1 MRLDS
6 CSSLVDLLR
15 HRARHQPE
23 RWAYSFLL
31 DGEEEEQRYTYAELD
46 AQARAI
52 AALLQRHCARGDR
65 ALLLYP
71 PGMEFVAAFFGCLY
85 AGVIAV
91 PAYPPDPMRLA
102 RTLPRLRSIVS
113 DCQPGAVLTTSA
125 LLALTPALLEQT
137 PDLAA
142 LRWLATDEPGGSADV
157 WREVAPAREELA
169 FLQYTSGSTAS
180 PKGVRVSHANLLS
193 NEALIQRAFETH
205 EGTICLGWLPLYH
218 DMGLIGNVL
227 QPLYT
232 GFPCVLMSPLH
243 FLQRPS
249 RWLRAISR
257 YRATLSG
264 GPNFAYDL
272 CARRITPEEREG
284 LDLSCWELAFNG
296 AEPLRAETLQ
306 RFAESFEPYGFR
318 REAIFPCYGLAEAT
332 LFATGGPRVE
342 GPELRPIEQP
352 GCQDVRLRVGSG
364 QCWDAQRLVIVEPE
378 ACTPC
383 PEGQEGEIWLA
394 GPSVAEGYWNR
405 PEETERTFQARL
417 AATGEGP
424 FLRTGDLG
432 LVRDGRLF
440 VTGRRKDLLILRGQN
455 HYPQD
460 IEYTVE
466 RSHPAL
472 RPGCTVAFSVEAE
485 GQEQLVVVQEV
496 RQRDGL
502 ELESLMESIR
512 LAVSREH
519 ELSLGAVVLLPQGE
533 LPKTSSGKI
542 QRQATRTAFL
552 EGTLEA
558 LLVWRSESS
567 ARPEA
572 PAPAL
577 VPTPLPVPPSAP
589 APVDTEQAGLQLW
602 LLEQLATRMKV
613 PAESL
618 DVRTPFAQ
626 FGIDSKEAV
635 AMSGALEKRLG
646 RRLSP
651 TLLYEFPTVE
661 KLTAHLCGTSP
672 LPAPVPQNAAREEP
686 IALIGLGCRFPGA
699 PDPESLWRLLHEGRE
714 AIREVPSERWE
725 VDALYSKTPAPGK
738 MYTRAG
744 GFLDGVDQFDPEP
757 FGISAPEARSL
768 DPQQRFLLEV
778 TWEALENAGVAPDSL
793 AGSRTGVFVGIS
805 GQDYTLMHVLSGST
819 SRGDA
824 YSGTGSTLSTAAGR
838 LSYVLGL
845 QGPSLAVDTAC
856 SSSLVALHLACQ
868 SLQRG
873 ESDLA
878 LAAGVNLILSPE
890 GFLYLSTLQA
900 LSKDGRCKTFSASA
914 DGYGRGEGC
923 GVVVLKRLSDA
934 LADGDTPL
942 AVLRGSAVNHDG
954 QSNGLTAPNGQA
966 QQAVIRTALE
976 RAGCRPEDVDYVEA
990 HGTGTALG
998 DPIEVSALASA
1009 LGGERASGSRLK
1021 IGSVKTNI
1029 GHLEAAAGI
1038 AGLIKVV
1045 LSLGHEELPSHLHFQ
1060 EPSPHIPWEQ
1070 LPLEVPT
1077 RNTPWRR
1084 GERRRIAGVSSF
1096 GLSGTNAHVVLE
1108 EPPERPRARE
1118 EVKAERPVHLVRL
1131 SAKSEGALRGQ
1142 ATKLA
1147 TYLVEHP
1154 EVPLAEVA
1162 ASANTGRAH
1171 LEHRATFVASSPEE
1185 LRAKLE
1191 RFAAGEPCE
1200 HGVSS
1205 GVRGREQP
1213 AVAFLF
1219 TGQGSQYPDMGRQLY
1234 ETDAT
1239 FRAAL
1244 ERCDALL
1251 RTSLERPLLSVLYPE
1266 PGERMP
1272 LDEPSYAQPA
1282 LFAVEYALA
1291 ETWRA
1296 WGIQPAAVVG
1306 HSLGEYAA
1314 AVVAGVLGLEDALK
1328 LTAARG
1334 RLMQELCGEGAMAAV
1349 VASAERLTP
1358 VLAAHEGKVSLA
1370 ALNGPDNVVISGEP
1384 RAVEAV
1390 LSALRSEGIRSQRLE
1405 VPCAF
1410 HSPLMEP
1417 MLASFEQVASEVR
1430 FNPPRVPMISS
1441 RTGAL
1446 MEGGEPCSPAYW
1458 RRQIREPVL
1467 FGAAMQTLAGM
1478 SLDAWLEVG
1487 PKPILLGL
1495 ARRGVK
1501 GAPALLLSSLGR
1513 PGEDWK
1519 RMLESLGALYVQGA
1533 GVEWKRLEQGLPR
1546 RRLALPTYAFQRRR
1560 FWLED
1565 RGAREVTK
1573 VREVVPAHAPAPVLQ
1588 GDLTER
1594 RAWVALRLQALLAGL
1609 LSVEPSEVDLRAPL
1623 VDLGVDSIVL
1633 IDGLQRIQQ
1642 EFRVQLSLRDV
1653 FERMPTIEALA
1664 AHLEEHLARAEAPA
1678 VSARPVPSPAA
1689 PAAPVPSAAE
1699 PLRELTPRQR
1709 EHLEALVL
1717 RYTQRTPTSKARRQE
1732 SQTHLADVRSSAG
1745 FRATFPAAIRA
1756 QWHWTKEMCYPVIG
1770 VKSEGSRIWDAD
1782 GNEYIDFAMGFGV
1795 HLFGHGAPWLTQAL
1809 QEQLQRGFSIGPQSD
1824 QAAEAARLLCELTGV
1839 ERVTFCGS
1847 GSEAVMTALRLARGV
1862 VRRPKVALFSGSYHG
1877 SSDGVLGTIPMTL
1890 GAPPSLEQDVLL
1902 LEYGHPRSLEL
1913 LREHAP
1919 TLSAVLVE
1927 PVQGRRPEFQP
1938 REFLQALRALTR
1950 EHGIALIFDEVLVGF
1965 RCHQRGAQ
1973 AWFGVEADLVTYGKI
1988 VGGGMP
1994 IGVVAGKA
2002 RFLDAIDGG
2011 AYRYGDDSEPRT
2023 EPVWFAGTFNKN
2035 PLAMTAAVATLRRLK
2050 HEGPELQERLNA
2062 RTGRLAERLN
2072 HYFQESEVPLEVV
2085 HFGSLFRFKLPRQLD
2100 LFFFHLL
2107 CRGIY
2112 VWEGRSLFLST
2123 AHTDEDVEALVEAV
2137 KSSVEAL
2144 REGGFLPERPVRKL
2158 EPRRLAP
2165 VGARPETSRVLVRPR
2180 PDARARRRL
2189 LCFPFAGGG
2198 TTTFRRWAEALPRDT
2213 ELCLVQLPG
2222 RDGRS
2227 DEPPCHDFTE
2237 LLDQLEHELRPYLDV
2252 PTAFFG
2258 HSMGALL
2265 CFDLARRLR
2274 RRGLGLEALFV
2285 SGEPAPQVPRPPV
2298 AVPPHE
2304 LSDEGLLAELTR
2316 YGSAREMPGEAE
2328 LLRAHLPLLRADL
2341 SVCASYRYTE
2351 EEPLDCPLV
2360 VFGGREDPLARRR
2373 ELAAW
2378 AEQTQGAFSL
2388 HMLPGD
2394 HFFIRSAR
2402 QALVGLV
2409 SRELE
2414 ALGSE
2419 VSRKDVEVDVPRES
2433 ATSAL

>member
-1 MRLDS
+1 MSNQPRTPAPANLDS
-6 CSSLVDLLR
+6 RDSLVDILR
-15 HRARHQPE
+15 HHARHQPE

-31 DGEEEEQRYTYAELD
+31 DGEEEEQRCTYAELD
-46 AQARAI
+46 RQARAI

-71 PGMEFVAAFFGCLY
+71 PGLEFIAAFFGCLY
-85 AGVIAV
+85 AGIIAV

-102 RTLPRLRSIVS
+102 RTLPRLRSIVA
-113 DCQPGAVLTTSA
+113 DCQPRAVLTSAA
-125 LLALTPALLEQT
+125 LLELTPTLLEQT

-142 LRWLATDEPGGSADV
+142 PRWMATDAPGGSADE
-157 WREVAPAREELA
+157 WRESSPAREELA

-193 NEALIQRAFETH
+193 NEALIQRAFGTH
-205 EGTICLGWLPLYH
+205 ERTLCLGWLPLYH

-227 QPLYT
+227 QPLYK
-232 GFPCVLMSPLH
+232 GIPCVLMSPLH

-272 CARRITPEEREG
+272 CVRRIPPEEREG
-284 LDLSCWELAFNG
+284 LDLRCWDLAFNG
-296 AEPLRAETLQ
+296 AEPIRADTLQ
-306 RFAESFEPYGFR
+306 RFVEAFAPSGFR
-318 REAIFPCYGLAEAT
+318 REAFFPCYGLAEAT
-332 LFATGGPRVE
+332 LFATGGPRDE
-342 GPELRPIEQP
+342 GPEPRAIEQP
-352 GCQDVRLRVGSG
+352 GRQDVRSRVGSG
-364 QCWDAQRLVIVEPE
+364 QCWDAQRLVIVEPD

-405 PEETERTFQARL
+405 PEETARTFQARL
-417 AATGEGP
+417 ATTGEGP

-432 LVRDGRLF
+432 FVQDGRLF
-440 VTGRRKDLLILRGQN
+440 VTSRRKDLIILRGQN
-455 HYPQD
+455 HAPQD

-466 RSHPAL
+466 RSHPAH

-502 ELESLMESIR
+502 ELESLVDAIR

-552 EGTLEA
+552 EGTLET
-558 LLVWRSESS
+558 LRVWRPEPA
-567 ARPEA
+567 ARPDSPA
-572 PAPAL
+572 PAPE
-577 VPTPLPVPPSAP
+577 PMPVPPSAP
-589 APVDTEQAGLQLW
+589 ARVGTEQAEFQGW
-602 LLEQLATRMKV
+602 LLEQLATRTKV
-613 PAESL
+613 PARML
-618 DVRTPFAQ
+618 DVRTPFAH
-626 FGIDSKEAV
+626 FGLDSKEAV
-635 AMSGALEKRLG
+635 AMSGALEKRIG

-661 KLTAHLCGTSP
+661 KLAAHLSGTSP
-672 LPAPVPQNAAREEP
+672 LPEPVPSAPREEP
-686 IALIGLGCRFPGA
+686 IAIIGMGCRFPEA
-699 PDPESLWRLLHEGRE
+699 PDPKALWRLLHEGRE
-714 AIREVPSERWE
+714 AIREVPWGRWE
-725 VDALYSKTPAPGK
+725 VDALYSPTPAPGK

-744 GFLDGVDQFDPEP
+744 GFLNEVDQFDPEP
-757 FGISAPEARSL
+757 FGISAQEARSL

-778 TWEALENAGVAPDSL
+778 TWEALENAGLAPDSL

-805 GQDYTLMHVLSGST
+805 GQDYTLMHALAGST

-856 SSSLVALHLACQ
+856 SSSLVAIHLACQ
-868 SLQRG
+868 SLQRR

-890 GFLYLSTLQA
+890 GFLYLSTLQT

-954 QSNGLTAPNGQA
+954 QSNGLTAPNVRA
-966 QQAVIRTALE
+966 QQAVIHTALE
-976 RAGCRPEDVDYVEA
+976 RAGCRPQDVDYVEA

-1009 LGGERASGSRLK
+1009 LGGERSPASRLL

-1045 LSLGHEELPSHLHFQ
+1045 LSLEHEELPPHLHCQ
-1060 EPSPHIPWEQ
+1060 VPSPHIPWERM
-1070 LPLEVPT
+1070 PLEVTT

-1084 GERRRIAGVSSF
+1084 GERRRIAGVSAF

-1118 EVKAERPVHLVRL
+1118 EAKAERPVHLVRL
-1131 SAKSEGALRGQ
+1131 SAKGEGALRGQ
-1142 ATKLA
+1142 AERLA
-1147 TYLVEHP
+1147 AYLAEQPDVA
-1154 EVPLAEVA
+1154 LAEVA
-1162 ASANTGRAH
+1162 ASINTGRAQ
-1171 LEHRATFVASSPEE
+1171 LEHRATFVASSPAE

-1191 RFAAGEPCE
+1191 RFAADGPGA

-1219 TGQGSQYPDMGRQLY
+1219 TGQGSQYPDMGRQLH
-1234 ETDAT
+1234 ETDTT

-1251 RTSLERPLLSVLYPE
+1251 RTSLERPLLSVLYPA
-1266 PGERMP
+1266 PGERTP

-1282 LFAVEYALA
+1282 LLAVGYALA

-1306 HSLGEYAA
+1306 HGLGEYAA

-1328 LTAARG
+1328 LTVARG
-1334 RLMQELCGEGAMAAV
+1334 RLMQERRGEGAMA
-1349 VASAERLTP
+1349 
-1358 VLAAHEGKVSLA
+1358 
-1370 ALNGPDNVVISGEP
+1370 
-1384 RAVEAV
+1384 
-1390 LSALRSEGIRSQRLE
+1390 
-1405 VPCAF
+1405 
-1410 HSPLMEP
+1410 

-1430 FNPPRVPMISS
+1430 FHPPQVPMISS
-1441 RTGAL
+1441 LTGAR
-1446 MEGGEPCSPAYW
+1446 MEGQEPGSPAYW
-1458 RRQIREPVL
+1458 RRQFHEPVL
-1467 FGAAMQTLAGM
+1467 FDAAMHTLVGM

-1487 PKPILLGL
+1487 PTPTLLGL
-1495 ARRGVK
+1495 ARCGVR
-1501 GAPALLLSSLGR
+1501 GAPELLLPSLGR
-1513 PGEDWK
+1513 QGEDWK
-1519 RMLESLGALYVQGA
+1519 RMLESLGALYVRGA
-1533 GVEWKRLEQGLPR
+1533 KVEWKRLEQGPSR
-1546 RRLALPTYAFQRRR
+1546 RRLSLPTYAFQRRR
-1560 FWLED
+1560 FWIED
-1565 RGAREVTK
+1565 MGAREVAR
-1573 VREVVPAHAPAPVLQ
+1573 VREVGPARH
-1588 GDLTER
+1588 
-1594 RAWVALRLQALLAGL
+1594 RAWITLRLRALVAEL
-1609 LSVEPSEVDLRAPL
+1609 LSAEPGEMDIHTPL
-1623 VDLGVDSIVL
+1623 VDLGLDSIVL

-1642 EFRVQLSLRDV
+1642 EFHVRLSLRDIL
-1653 FERMPTIEALA
+1653 ERLPTIEALA
-1664 AHLEEHLARAEAPA
+1664 AHLEERLARDEASAESTRPA
-1678 VSARPVPSPAA
+1678 PSPE
-1689 PAAPVPSAAE
+1689 PSAAA

-1709 EHLEALVL
+1709 AHLETLIL

-1732 SQTHLADVRSSAG
+1732 SQAHLADARSSAG
-1745 FRATFPAAIRA
+1745 FRATFPAALKA
-1756 QWHWTKEMCYPVIG
+1756 QWHWTKEMCYPLVG
-1770 VKSEGSRIWDAD
+1770 VKSEGSRLWDAD

-1839 ERVTFCGS
+1839 ERATFCGS
-1847 GSEAVMTALRLARGV
+1847 GTEAVMTALRLARGR

-1890 GAPPSLEQDVLL
+1890 GAPPGLEQDVLL

-1913 LREHAP
+1913 LREQAP
-1919 TLSAVLVE
+1919 TLAAVLVE

-1938 REFLQALRALTR
+1938 REFLQALRALTH

-1973 AWFGVEADLVTYGKI
+1973 AWFGIEADLVTYGKI
-1988 VGGGMP
+1988 VGGGIP

-2011 AYRYGDDSEPRT
+2011 TYRYGDDSEPGT
-2023 EPVWFAGTFNKN
+2023 EPIWFAGTFNKN
-2035 PLAMTAAVATLRRLK
+2035 PLAMTAAVTTLRHLK
-2050 HEGPELQERLNA
+2050 REGPELQERLNA
-2062 RTGRLAERLN
+2062 RTARLAERLN
-2072 HYFQESEVPLEVV
+2072 HFFQESEVPLELV

-2112 VWEGRSLFLST
+2112 VWEGRSFFLST
-2123 AHTDEDVEALVEAV
+2123 AHTDEDVEALEEAV
-2137 KSSVEAL
+2137 KASVKAL

-2158 EPRRLAP
+2158 EPRRVAP
-2165 VGARPETSRVLVRPR
+2165 RGPQPEPSRVLVRPR
-2180 PDARARRRL
+2180 PDARAMRRL

-2198 TTTFRRWAEALPRDT
+2198 TSTFRRWAEALPRDT

-2237 LLDQLEHELRPYLDV
+2237 LLERLEYELRPYLDV
-2252 PTAFFG
+2252 PTALFG

-2274 RRGLGLEALFV
+2274 RRGFGLEALFV
-2285 SGEPAPQVPRPPV
+2285 SGEPAPQVPRPPA

-2304 LSDEGLLAELTR
+2304 LSDEALLAELAR
-2316 YGSAREMPGEAE
+2316 YGAAREVPGDAE
-2328 LLRAHLPLLRADL
+2328 PLREHLPLLRADL

-2351 EEPLDCPLV
+2351 EEPLDCPLA

-2373 ELAAW
+2373 DLAAW

-2402 QALVGLV
+2402 QMLVGLL
-2409 SRELE
+2409 SRELDALDSE
-2414 ALGSE
+2414 ASQEAVEL
-2419 VSRKDVEVDVPRES
+2419 DVARES